1 MKFNIRTWFW
11 TGGTFLATMFA
22 ACVVYGLIVPATLH
36 ASSTLETFLPAF
48 KWISFGS
55 FLLGLAETF
64 VYGALA
70 GSVFAAIHNFYEKRY
85 SERALKQ
92 FSKAA

>member
-1 MKFNIRTWFW
+1 M
-11 TGGTFLATMFA
+11 
-22 ACVVYGLIVPATLH
+22 PATLH

-70 GSVFAAIHNFYEKRY
+70 GSVFAAIHNFYDARRQEKD
-85 SERALKQ
+85 LKQ
-92 FSKAA
+92 FRKAA

>member
-11 TGGTFLATMFA
+11 TGGTFSATMFA
-22 ACVVYGLIVPATLH
+22 ACVLYGLIVPATLH
-36 ASSTLETFLPAF
+36 SSSTLETFLPGF

-55 FLLGLAETF
+55 FLLAFAETF

-70 GSVFAAIHNFYEKRY
+70 GSVFAAIHNFYDARRQEKG
-85 SERALKQ
+85 LKQ
-92 FSKAA
+92 FRKAA